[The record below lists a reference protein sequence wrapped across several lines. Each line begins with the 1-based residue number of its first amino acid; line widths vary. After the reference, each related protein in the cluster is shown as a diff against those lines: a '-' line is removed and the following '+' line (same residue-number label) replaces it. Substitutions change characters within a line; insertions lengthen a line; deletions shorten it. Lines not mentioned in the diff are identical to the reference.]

1 MGKLSTIQN
10 QPRKSFAYYTII
22 VVKSAMEDFPLA
34 ELHAHLGSSI
44 NPSIY
49 WQIAHAQGFKLPKRD
64 YKEFIDYIMLSPQKR
79 TTLKE
84 YMDKIY
90 HPLLDKLSSGTYAV
104 EKATY
109 EILSGAY
116 RSNSITLLELRNNPM
131 KHNHEGQ
138 EDLDHIIMA
147 MLRGMERALLEY
159 ENLSAG
165 LIFCL
170 AREFSYEKNKII
182 VEKAIKYR
190 KRGVVGI
197 DFAGPANKNFHFKDY
212 RELVRKA
219 KKAGLKVTSHSGEAK
234 EANDMWEAIEFVSPN
249 RIGHGILAAYDKKL
263 MKELAKR
270 NTVLEICPLSNI
282 VTKAVKNVEELK
294 FILRTFV
301 ENKVKFCINS
311 DWPETIKNGH
321 LWQQFEFLRKNK
333 ILTEEELKKC
343 NETAFESSFVP
354 GIGLNAY
361 L

>member
-1 MGKLSTIQN
+1 
-10 QPRKSFAYYTII
+10 
-22 VVKSAMEDFPLA
+22 LA
-34 ELHAHLGSSI
+34 ELHAHLGTSI
-44 NPSIY
+44 NPAIY

-64 YKEFIDYIMLSPQKR
+64 YKEFIDYITLSFNKK
-79 TTLKE
+79 TTLKK
-84 YMDKIY
+84 YLDDIY

-104 EKATY
+104 EKAIY

-116 RSNSITLLELRNNPM
+116 RSNNITLLELRTNPM

-159 ENLSAG
+159 EKLSAG

-170 AREFSYEKNKII
+170 AREFSHEKNKII

-190 KRGVVGI
+190 RRGIVGI
-197 DFAGPANKNFHFKDY
+197 DFAGPPDKNFHFKDY
-212 RELVRKA
+212 KKLVQKA
-219 KKAGLKVTSHSGEAK
+219 KRAGLKVTSHSGEVK
-234 EANDMWEAIEFVSPN
+234 DANDVWEALEYIGPS

-270 NTVLEICPLSNI
+270 NIVLEVCPLSNI
-282 VTKAVKNVEELK
+282 FTKAVKDIEELK

-301 ENKVKFCINS
+301 DNGVKFCINS
-311 DWPETIKNGH
+311 DWPETIKSGH
-321 LWQQFEFLRKNK
+321 LWEQFSFLLKNN
-333 ILTEEELKKC
+333 ILSEEEIKKC
-343 NETAFESSFVP
+343 NKIAFQSSFVP
-354 GIGLNAY
+354 GVGLNAY

>member
-1 MGKLSTIQN
+1 
-10 QPRKSFAYYTII
+10 
-22 VVKSAMEDFPLA
+22 MEDFPKFPLA
-34 ELHAHLGSSI
+34 ELHAHLGTSI
-44 NPSIY
+44 NPAIY

-64 YKEFIDYIMLSPQKR
+64 YREFIDYITLSPHKK
-79 TTLKE
+79 TTLTK
-84 YMDKIY
+84 YMDDIY

-159 ENLSAG
+159 EKLSAG

-170 AREFSYEKNKII
+170 AREFNFEKNAII
-182 VEKAIKYR
+182 VEKAIKY
-190 KRGVVGI
+190 KRRGIVGI
-197 DFAGPANKNFHFKDY
+197 DFAGPPDKNFHFKDY
-212 RELVRKA
+212 KKLIQKA
-219 KKAGLKVTSHSGEAK
+219 KKAGLKITSHSGEVK
-234 EANDMWEAIEFVSPN
+234 DANDMWEALEYINPT

-263 MKELAKR
+263 MKELVKR
-270 NTVLEICPLSNI
+270 NIVLEICPLSNI
-282 VTKAVKNVEELK
+282 VTRAVKNVEELK

-301 ENKVKFCINS
+301 ENKIMFCINS
-311 DWPETIKNGH
+311 DWPETIKSGH
-321 LWQQFEFLRKNK
+321 LWQQFEFLRKNG
-333 ILTEEELKKC
+333 ILSEYELKKC
-343 NETAFESSFVP
+343 NRIAFQSTFVP
-354 GIGLNAY
+354 GIGLDTY